1 MNKALVPTH
10 TAENAALPVAK
21 PTPASVQRI
30 LTQLDKWGVWLE
42 PAPIT
47 EKHVVPEHLAR
58 RSINTGLALM
68 WIFFGIFG
76 LWAAFAPL
84 NSAVIAQGKVIL
96 SNNRKTIQHLEG
108 GIVDSILVRE
118 GQLVNKGDIIIK
130 LDETAAKARFELVR
144 KQFVTLQVA
153 EARLIAERDDL
164 KEITFPEELL
174 KQKESDSVVRES
186 LDSQTRLFKTRR
198 DNVEGKI
205 SVLNQKI
212 AQFREDI
219 AGLRSQTVS
228 ANRQIQLL
236 NQEIGAVRTLVNSG
250 NAPKSRLLG
259 LQRQQ
264 ADISGTLGEYRSRIS
279 RSEQSIAEARIEI
292 INTRNSFLNQV
303 MDELK
308 ETQTNLSDTEER
320 VRASEDMFTRINI
333 LAPMSGRVTG
343 LKVFTLGGVIK
354 PGETIMEIV
363 PTDDTLVVQAR
374 VAPQDIDLVHEGL
387 MATVH
392 LTAYKARFVHP
403 VDAKVVDVSADRF
416 DDPAHNV
423 SYYEARVEVDVSQMA
438 ELRKSEN
445 VQLYPGMPAD
455 VFVVTGT
462 RTLLDY
468 LLDPIYHSFNKSF
481 REE

>member
-1 MNKALVPTH
+1 MPEDAV
-10 TAENAALPVAK
+10 ALPAK
-21 PTPASVQRI
+21 PMPASVQRI
-30 LTQLDKWGVWLE
+30 VARLDTWGVWLQ
-42 PAPIT
+42 PAPLT
-47 EKHVVPEHLAR
+47 ENHPTPEQLAR
-58 RSINTGLALM
+58 RSINTGMALM
-68 WIFFGIFG
+68 LLFFGIFG

-84 NSAVIAQGKVIL
+84 NSAVIAQGKVVL

-108 GIVDSILVRE
+108 GIVDKILVRE
-118 GQLVNKGDIIIK
+118 GQMVKKGDIIIK
-130 LDETAAKARFELVR
+130 LDETAAKARYELVR
-144 KQFVTLQVA
+144 KQFVTLQAA
-153 EARLIAERDDL
+153 EARLIAERDDA
-164 KEITFPEELL
+164 KELTFPEALL
-174 KQKESDSVVRES
+174 SKKEKDATIRES
-186 LDSQTRLFKTRR
+186 LDAQARLFKTRR

-236 NQEIGAVRTLVNSG
+236 NQEIGAVRTLVNNG

-259 LQRQQ
+259 LERQQ
-264 ADISGTLGEYRSRIS
+264 ADISGMLGEYRSRIS
-279 RSEQSIAEARIEI
+279 RAEQSIAEARIEI
-292 INTRNSFLNQV
+292 INTRNAFLNQV
-303 MDELK
+303 IDELK

-333 LAPMSGRVTG
+333 VAPIGGRVTG
-343 LKVFTLGGVIK
+343 LKVFTVGGVIK
-354 PGETIMEIV
+354 PGESVMDIV
-363 PTDDTLVVQAR
+363 PSDDTLVVQAR

-387 MATVH
+387 MANVH

-403 VDAKVVDVSADRF
+403 VDGKVVDVSADRF
-416 DDPAHNV
+416 DDAANNL
-423 SYYEARVEVDVSQMA
+423 SYYEARVEVDAAQMA
-438 ELRKSEN
+438 ALRKAEN